1 VDGCFGMSS
10 NLLAGRGCAHIV
22 VRFGTPC
29 LWSGLF
35 GKTRKAEQSAVDLV
49 PGQGGE
55 KKRKREDEQK
65 KLGRKLHAFGL

>member
-1 VDGCFGMSS
+1 
-10 NLLAGRGCAHIV
+10 V